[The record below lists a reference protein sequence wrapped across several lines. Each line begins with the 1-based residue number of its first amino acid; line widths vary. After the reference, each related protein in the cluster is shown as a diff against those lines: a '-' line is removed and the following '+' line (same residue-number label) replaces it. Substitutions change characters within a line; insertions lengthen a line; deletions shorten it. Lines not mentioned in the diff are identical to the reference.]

1 VYLKY
6 FSKTLLLPSFI
17 ISLSI
22 GNKGIS
28 LGSFN
33 IAVIFTWIAIIFSM
47 VIVFRCVKN
56 QFLSLFL
63 IASVFAFR
71 VLEFISA
78 NFSIFYIVSVGLLYA
93 MAAAILFAQNKDL
106 IYKQI
111 MFFTLI
117 NVFFQ
122 MLQLSGV
129 WTWPYWFTT
138 IVSPSQADILFVEYN
153 DLKANIAQFRPTG
166 ILSSPTWQSLYTG
179 LVIALHF
186 TRKKVIPFS
195 TFLVVLLIVLSNS
208 KFPLLMLPITWI
220 IIYFF
225 GNVYQKE
232 LSNKFAIILI
242 FVYLSYAFLFPGI
255 AKMTF
260 DPNLWAWSFF
270 VRLNN
275 LLSFVYP
282 NGEIPIWLQI
292 YTYGTAIEPG
302 HEDNYFTAFAKI
314 NNFKQF
320 VIFGIPSAFLFSIYY
335 KNKYKNIKHITGR
348 PVVFPLLC
356 LVITV
361 LYVIMFPI
369 LEAHFYYF
377 IMGGALLPIFLT
389 QKIPLFAARYF

>member
-1 VYLKY
+1 
-6 FSKTLLLPSFI
+6 
-17 ISLSI
+17 
-22 GNKGIS
+22 
-28 LGSFN
+28 
-33 IAVIFTWIAIIFSM
+33 
-47 VIVFRCVKN
+47 
-56 QFLSLFL
+56 
-63 IASVFAFR
+63 
-71 VLEFISA
+71 
-78 NFSIFYIVSVGLLYA
+78 
-93 MAAAILFAQNKDL
+93 
-106 IYKQI
+106 
-111 MFFTLI
+111 
-117 NVFFQ
+117 
-122 MLQLSGV
+122 
-129 WTWPYWFTT
+129 
-138 IVSPSQADILFVEYN
+138 
-153 DLKANIAQFRPTG
+153 
-166 ILSSPTWQSLYTG
+166 
-179 LVIALHF
+179 
-186 TRKKVIPFS
+186 
-195 TFLVVLLIVLSNS
+195 
-208 KFPLLMLPITWI
+208 MLPITWI

-302 HEDNYFTAFAKI
+302 HEENYFTAFAKI

-320 VIFGIPSAFLFSIYY
+320 VIVGIPSAFLFSIYY
-335 KNKYKNIKHITGR
+335 KNKYKNIKHITGS

-361 LYVIMFPI
+361 LYLIMFPI

-377 IMGGALLPIFLT
+377 IFGGALLPIFLAR
-389 QKIPLFAARYF
+389 KIPLFDAKYIY